1 MLILSTF
8 WRWITACGLSV
19 FLGLL
24 PAAVQAENS
33 QDQESHEHEHHGHA
47 GHETVPASVPSH
59 DSHAQHS
66 GQASATVQ
74 NEHAGH
80 AAASA
85 APNTTSAANAPTE
98 LPPFSVGELRDPDAY
113 SAGFV
118 RGSGPYAQGHYH
130 LGDEHPYAMLLLD
143 RLDWGKAKGAQQ
155 GALQYQV
162 QWSWGSSYNR
172 LLLQSEGHAQQGKL
186 QESQNE
192 VLWSRAATP
201 FWNTQLGL
209 RLDQNLQGK
218 NRQWLAFGVEG
229 LAPYW
234 VEVHAKAYLGAG
246 GRSAVQLGADYDLAL
261 SQKWYLQ
268 PSVEAHFYG
277 QSDAANQLGSGLS
290 SAKASL
296 RLRYEAQRQV
306 APYIGVERQL
316 SLGQT
321 GDLVRSAG
329 QKTGQ
334 TRWFAGL
341 RLWF

>member
-1 MLILSTF
+1 MKNPINTPSPSLTLPVALAF
-8 WRWITACGLSV
+8 WLFACLVSV
-19 FLGLL
+19 
-24 PAAVQAENS
+24 PALA
-33 QDQESHEHEHHGHA
+33 QDAHHGHHGHDMPPA
-47 GHETVPASVPSH
+47 KHESAHEAPAAAQEKHAEGHEGHSSH
-59 DSHAQHS
+59 SD
-66 GQASATVQ
+66 
-74 NEHAGH
+74 H
-80 AAASA
+80 AAPPSQQPSQTATAHAVVDA
-85 APNTTSAANAPTE
+85 ADTAD
-98 LPPFSVGELRDPDAY
+98 GLRDPHAY
-113 SAGFV
+113 ADGYV
-118 RGSGPYAQGHYH
+118 RGSGPYALTRYH

-143 RLDWGKAKGAQQ
+143 RLDWGKTATGKPN
-155 GALQYQV
+155 LQFDG

-192 VLWSRAATP
+192 VLWSRAAAP

-209 RLDQNLQGK
+209 RLDQNPQGK